1 MATPRPGY
9 EEQVE
14 RNERLHRLAEGDAR
28 RDLYRTCLH
37 MVFWVLCG
45 LVLIGLAFHTADLG
59 LGRIYYLAGKIVWI
73 GGLSFTLL
81 AYYRRQVHRGDR

>member
-14 RNERLHRLAEGDAR
+14 RNERLHRLAERDAR
-28 RDLYRTCLH
+28 RDLYRTCLE

-45 LVLIGLAFHTADLG
+45 LGLIGLAFHSADYDLG
-59 LGRIYYLAGKIVWI
+59 RVFYLAGKIVWI
-73 GGLSFTLL
+73 GGISFTLL
-81 AYYRRQVHRGDR
+81 AYHRRQVRRGDR